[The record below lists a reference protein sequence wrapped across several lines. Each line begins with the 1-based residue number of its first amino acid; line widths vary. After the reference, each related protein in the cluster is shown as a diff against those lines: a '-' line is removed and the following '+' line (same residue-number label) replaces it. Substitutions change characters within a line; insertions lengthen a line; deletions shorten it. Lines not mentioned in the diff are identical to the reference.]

1 MDFHRRINVNKIRYE
16 SSHRIHLHPRESRPV
31 FIRRTKHSNGKD
43 RIQGNRRTDLARG
56 IRQIIASCF
65 DVGGPRSQWKGT
77 EGEGPRPPLPS
88 SGQDVAADSAAL
100 RRSFHY
106 GPTLRLR
113 NSTMKGS
120 RKAKLTGSNR
130 LAPTPVFSRPTR
142 TDDLKAAHNRI
153 YIGETPGPKP
163 TKYFIVVHFPEVG

>member
-1 MDFHRRINVNKIRYE
+1 MDFHRRINVNNIRYE

-31 FIRRTKHSNGKD
+31 FIRQTKHSIGKN

-56 IRQIIASCF
+56 IRQITASCF
-65 DVGGPRSQWKGT
+65 NVGSPRSQWEGT

-88 SGQDVAADSAAL
+88 PGQNATEDSAAL

-106 GPTLRLR
+106 GPTLRPR
-113 NSTMKGS
+113 NSIMNGS
-120 RKAKLTGSNR
+120 RKAKLSGSNR
-130 LAPTPVFSRPTR
+130 LAPTPASSRPKR

-153 YIGETPGPKP
+153 YIGETPGSKP